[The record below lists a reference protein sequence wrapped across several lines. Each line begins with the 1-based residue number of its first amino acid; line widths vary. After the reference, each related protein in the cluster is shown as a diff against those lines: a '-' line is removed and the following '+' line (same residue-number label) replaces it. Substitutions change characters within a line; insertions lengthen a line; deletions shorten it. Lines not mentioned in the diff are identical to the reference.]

1 LKRFVLVL
9 LLLAVVAAAGY
20 AFSPSFR
27 SVADAV
33 LPGGARS
40 RLAALSGARTSP
52 ADIGK
57 SAPKGS
63 TDPASSDTAPGARPA
78 RGIAPVAVTAAV
90 ATRADMPILKFA
102 IGYIESPAVVS
113 VNSRVTSQVVSQHV
127 TDGQMVKA
135 GDLLFVLDDRALK
148 AQLAKDQ
155 ATLAKDQ
162 ALQASAAANL
172 ERAQALFKQ
181 GTAARQ
187 ALDQAIAD
195 EKTAAAN
202 IAADNATIEADQ
214 LQISYTQ
221 ITAPI
226 GGRLGAIQVHPGD
239 LVNSGGGS
247 GSTALVTIT
256 QISPI
261 RVSFAAQSSDLP
273 SLRHAMDSGAA
284 PSVQVFSP
292 GDYGGAGARPLA
304 TGKLDFIDSSVDTA
318 SGNVMLKAS
327 LPNQDEALWPGE
339 YVNVVL
345 EAGMMRG
352 LTAVPTVAVQ
362 QGQDGP
368 YVFVVKGD
376 GKVEMRQ
383 VKIALSQGDQTGVA
397 SGLQPGES
405 VVTEGQLRL
414 KDDTPV
420 TVRNGKSSAAAAS
433 SGFAGV
439 QDPTESDARS

>member
-1 LKRFVLVL
+1 MKRILLVI
-9 LLLAVVAAAGY
+9 LLLAVVVVCGY
-20 AFSPSFR
+20 VFSPSFR
-27 SVADAV
+27 SAADAV
-33 LPGGARS
+33 LPEAART
-40 RLAALSGARTSP
+40 RLAAIAGASSSQKGNGTAGSGASP
-52 ADIGK
+52 GSSTPEAKPGRG
-57 SAPKGS
+57 SAP
-63 TDPASSDTAPGARPA
+63 T
-78 RGIAPVAVTAAV
+78 AVTAAV

-135 GDLLFVLDDRALK
+135 GDLLFTLDDRALR
-148 AQLAKDQ
+148 AQLAKDR

-162 ALQASAAANL
+162 AQQASAAANL

-181 GTAARQ
+181 GTTARQ

-214 LQISYTQ
+214 LQISYTR

-226 GGRLGAIQVHPGD
+226 AGKLGAIQVHPGD

-247 GSTALVTIT
+247 GSTPLVTIT

-261 RVSFAAQSSDLP
+261 RVSFAAQSSDL
-273 SLRHAMDSGAA
+273 SALRRAMDSGTA
-284 PSVQVFSP
+284 PAVQVFAP
-292 GDYGGAGARPLA
+292 GDYGGADARPLA

-318 SGNVMLKAS
+318 SGNVILKAAFA
-327 LPNQDEALWPGE
+327 NQDGALWPGE

-345 EAGMMRG
+345 EAGVMRDV
-352 LTAVPTVAVQ
+352 TAVPTVAVQ

-368 YVFVVKGD
+368 YVFVVGSD
-376 GKVEMRQ
+376 GKVQMRQ
-383 VKIALSQGDQTGVA
+383 VKIALSQGDQTGLS
-397 SGLQPGES
+397 SGLAPGER
-405 VVTEGQLRL
+405 VVTEGQLKL
-414 KDDTPV
+414 KDGMPV
-420 TVRNGKSSAAAAS
+420 TVKDARSSAATAS
-433 SGFAGV
+433 SGFAG
-439 QDPTESDARS
+439 TLGLAGSAARS